1 MVKLRAALVTHYP
14 IIGILLGSLLITA
27 YMATYTN
34 WDAQIEYEA
43 ASSILTH
50 GFPYISTDHMI
61 NQPPLGFYTSALFFG
76 VVGLSY
82 LNGVWLATAFGLGS
96 VFLIYVLGNLMY
108 GRKSGLATAALF
120 GMVPW
125 HTYMSR
131 IFLIDNQYLFLGLLF
146 LILGILAVR
155 RNSQKLV
162 VGAGVVFAV
171 ALLTKLY
178 AVFMLIP
185 MLLIIYLHRKE
196 TCFKLDFKKVM
207 LFVLPSLILHAVW
220 FGGFANQHFAGVYFN
235 TDFTYPEWVTDPVL
249 AFLPIIFVNSAGWFV
264 FLGGF
269 FAVALGVIYRK
280 KLRAFLQMDMVCL
293 GTIGVIVGLNLFLV
307 LGLHLKVPYVSAFKY
322 NYSVVPFFCLLA
334 ASIVDKSG
342 VLIESI
348 CQRKDRLIALGLG
361 AVGLGL
367 LFASL
372 IESTL
377 FLNYRWGFVPFGVDS
392 VTYYGLY
399 LFSEAMDRNLLEM
412 LHFGVLVLMALC
424 MVLPSLITVL
434 KRLLYIKSWSN

>member
-1 MVKLRAALVTHYP
+1 MVKLKAVLTTHYP

-27 YMATYTN
+27 YLATYTN

-43 ASSILTH
+43 TSSILTQ
-50 GFPYISTDHMI
+50 GFPYISTGFMI
-61 NQPPLGFYTSALFFG
+61 NQPPLGFYVSALFFG
-76 VVGLSY
+76 VGGLSY
-82 LNGVWLATAFGLGS
+82 LNGVLLTTAFGLGS
-96 VFLIYVLGNLMY
+96 VFLLYVLGNLMY
-108 GRKSGLATAALF
+108 GRKTGLAAAALF
-120 GMVPW
+120 GMMPW
-125 HTYMSR
+125 HVYMSR
-131 IFLIDNQYLFLGLLF
+131 VFLIDNQYLFWGLLF

-162 VGAGVVFAV
+162 LGTGVVFAV

-185 MLLIIYLHRKE
+185 MLLVIYLHRKE
-196 TCFKLDFKKVM
+196 TCFKLDFKKVI
-207 LFVLPSLILHAVW
+207 LFVLPSLVLHVVW
-220 FGGFANQHFAGVYFN
+220 FGIFANQHFMGVYFN
-235 TDFTYPEWVTDPVL
+235 TDFTHPEWVADPVL

-269 FAVALGVIYRK
+269 FSLALGVIYRK
-280 KLRAFLQMDMVCL
+280 RLRAFLKMDVVCL

-307 LGLHLKVPYVSAFKY
+307 LGLHLMIPYVSAFKY

-334 ASIVDKSG
+334 ASLIDKSG

-348 CQRKDRLIALGLG
+348 NQKKDRLIAMGLG
-361 AVGLGL
+361 VVGLGL

-392 VTYYGLY
+392 VTYYGLFV
-399 LFSEAMDRNLLEM
+399 FSEAMDRNLLEM
-412 LHFGVLVLMALC
+412 LHFGVLILVALC

-434 KRLLYIKSWSN
+434 KKQFR